1 MYCFF
6 CEMQARFLSK
16 KGLPERPVLKSQF
29 LIFQNSAS
37 HSKIVTP
44 GCSHDE
50 RQQLKMCPFVALMN
64 KIFSEASPQ
73 ANETDQNTGRDNR
86 TNRM

>member
-6 CEMQARFLSK
+6 CEMQARFLIK
-16 KGLPERPVLKSQF
+16 KGLPGRPVLKSQF

-44 GCSHDE
+44 GCS
-50 RQQLKMCPFVALMN
+50 RGQQLKMCPFVALMN
-64 KIFSEASPQ
+64 KIFADCQ
-73 ANETDQNTGRDNR
+73 
-86 TNRM
+86 